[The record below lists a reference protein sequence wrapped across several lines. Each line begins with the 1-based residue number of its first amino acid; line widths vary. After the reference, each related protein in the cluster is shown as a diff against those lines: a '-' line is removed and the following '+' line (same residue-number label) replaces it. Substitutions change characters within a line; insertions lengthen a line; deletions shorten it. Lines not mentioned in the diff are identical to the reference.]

1 MMQTLDEFLV
11 EWEDTPERTKAAFLR
26 LKQHLE
32 AKPGVSLEF
41 VSRPG
46 ITYSLRASHEN
57 QQDKP
62 LFVLVDVIED
72 QPRWLSVCF
81 YMEMIDD
88 DEGLF
93 IGCATTPPKSSP
105 GNGQTGL
112 ASYYAH
118 RFHGRK
124 TASGERYNEN
134 ALTAA
139 HRSLPFGTRV
149 RVINLKNNRA
159 VTVRIN
165 DRGPFIKGRIIDVSY
180 AAARKLKM
188 VVDGIARV
196 RVVKVDDPL

>member
-1 MMQTLDEFLV
+1 MMQTLDDFLV
-11 EWEDTPERTKAAFLR
+11 EWEDTPEHTKAAFLR

-88 DEGLF
+88 DEGR
-93 IGCATTPPKSSP
+93 
-105 GNGQTGL
+105 GNDVPQGIL
-112 ASYYAH
+112 
-118 RFHGRK
+118 
-124 TASGERYNEN
+124 GEDAICFDLDAFDEEELNY
-134 ALTAA
+134 
-139 HRSLPFGTRV
+139 V
-149 RVINLKNNRA
+149 
-159 VTVRIN
+159 
-165 DRGPFIKGRIIDVSY
+165 
-180 AAARKLKM
+180 AARMDEAFLRAA
-188 VVDGIARV
+188 GH
-196 RVVKVDDPL
+196 